1 VVLVLH
7 RRREQGACGAG
18 EADSVPVDLTQL
30 RPLLDQQSG
39 IVSRRQA
46 VEAGADR
53 YDLRR
58 WLRSRA
64 LVEVHKG
71 VYINHTGP
79 LSWSSR
85 AWAGIQRY
93 WPAALAYDSA
103 VRLAG
108 DKIHV
113 AISAERSAP
122 VTEPKV
128 VVHRLEDFAA
138 RVHLD
143 RSPPSQR
150 YEDAVIAACSGLS
163 RRAALELISEACR
176 SRRTTPQRLR
186 DELVRRPNVTHRAW
200 IKGVLDDAAD
210 GVQSVLESV
219 YLRRVERPHGL
230 PRGERQVRESTE
242 PGIVYR
248 DVLYRAF
255 DVQVELDGR
264 LGHEGFEDKGA
275 DLARD
280 LLAVAHRG
288 RLTLRVGWHQSDVE
302 PCTTAAAIGV
312 VLRQRGW
319 GSSPRACGE
328 GCAAGLTDL
337 GQAGTG

>member
-1 VVLVLH
+1 VELS
-7 RRREQGACGAG
+7 
-18 EADSVPVDLTQL
+18 DL

-39 IVSRRQA
+39 VVSRCQ
-46 VEAGADR
+46 VFEAGADR
-53 YDLRR
+53 NDLRR
-58 WLRSRA
+58 WMRSRQ

-93 WPAALAYDSA
+93 WPAALAYESA

-108 DKIHV
+108 DVIHV
-113 AISAERSAP
+113 AVSSHRSQPAA
-122 VTEPKV
+122 VNKV
-128 VVHRLEDFAA
+128 VVHRLDEFAS

-150 YEDAVIAACSGLS
+150 YEDAVIAACSGLARS
-163 RRAALELISEACR
+163 GALELISEACR

-186 DELVRRPNVTHRAW
+186 EELVRRPNITNRAW
-200 IKGVLDDAAD
+200 VKGVLDDAAD

-219 YLRRVERPHGL
+219 YLRRVERAHGL
-230 PRGERQVRESTE
+230 PRGERQVREAT
-242 PGIVYR
+242 GQGTVYR
-248 DVLYRAF
+248 DVLYRAY

-264 LGHEGFEDKGA
+264 LGHEGFQDHGA
-275 DLARD
+275 DLTRD
-280 LLAVAHRG
+280 LLAVSRHG

-302 PCTTAAAIGV
+302 PCTTAAAIGS
-312 VLRQRGW
+312 VLQQRGW
-319 GSSPRACGE
+319 SGTPRTCHHGCPAASS
-328 GCAAGLTDL
+328 DL
-337 GQAGTG
+337 GSTGTG